1 MQVTLLELLL
11 RYSDMFLLD
20 LLPIDEFLVQ
30 LIASTRATTTATT
43 ARAKVTC
50 TATSMALLPLVECL
64 LLKVTPQ

>member
-30 LIASTRATTTATT
+30 LIASTRATTTTT
-43 ARAKVTC
+43 ARATC

>member
-30 LIASTRATTTATT
+30 LIASTRATTATTT
-43 ARAKVTC
+43 ARATC

-64 LLKVTPQ
+64 LLKVIPQ

>member
-30 LIASTRATTTATT
+30 LIASTRADTTTT
-43 ARAKVTC
+43 ARATC